1 MQVKKIILCKQQ
13 KFRRWACNLS
23 SRLGKLNHMT
33 GLLYYSNHL
42 PRRTHNTDS
51 LHSLVRNSVPSKIW
65 FPPIFLTVSENFPL
79 SAPHFTQNSSPQ
91 TNLIISSLSPPT
103 DTYRTPLITTLNPTC
118 LWSPSQLLTPFIPS
132 EHVFW
137 VSPWRPWG
145 DINEQKD

>member
-23 SRLGKLNHMT
+23 SRLAKLNHMT

-42 PRRTHNTDS
+42 PRRTHNTDL

-103 DTYRTPLITTLNPTC
+103 DTYRTPLIKNYLKSYLPLMPFSTANPIHSFRTC
-118 LWSPSQLLTPFIPS
+118 LLS
-132 EHVFW
+132 
-137 VSPWRPWG
+137 VSMEALGRH
-145 DINEQKD
+145 Q